1 MAKNWHGAEHRR
13 RAQELLDEAEAAAA
27 SGTNDAAGRSA
38 QKIAEAQV
46 HATLALAADSP
57 PRSFWYGWLVL
68 AFAGL
73 FAGLAI
79 LGYDG
84 LSHWHP
90 AVTAAATT
98 TDLGALQGVTMS
110 SEAEWAQQGYVQ
122 QLDVTGPAD
131 GTAEVMLPVPASQCL
146 TMAKALGTTCQ
157 GGNGLSISNT
167 VSFTWKSPEEVS
179 SDSGSPAPSTG
190 LTIAPALGT
199 RGALGVTMLTQ
210 TGNVPTACFGAP
222 AGAATLNVM
231 SNGNTYHY
239 PSGSSGSWLDVC
251 SAGSS
256 QTGIMV
262 RVTLPGPGLGQG
274 RPPAFDFGGIATLA
288 VCASGSDGSLQ
299 GFAGQIG
306 LVPGGTTVLGNP
318 AAVLLQA
325 KPLLVSLD
333 VGPNSELSAPAPCS
347 VGPASSSAVCNVP
360 ASPGS
365 LALCTAAAT
374 SVTTSSGQLVPSA
387 WTRYSAVAVPI
398 LGGLVTALVVAP
410 LGVSVQVLMEAM
422 KRWRFQDPF
431 RRRPGQRTTKDA
443 NHAP

>member
-13 RAQELLDEAEAAAA
+13 RAQELLDEAQAAAA

-46 HATLALAADSP
+46 HATLALAADRP
-57 PRSFWYGWLVL
+57 RRSFWYGWLVL

-84 LSHWHP
+84 LSHWYP

-110 SEAEWAQQGYVQ
+110 SDGEWTQQGYVQ

-146 TMAKALGTTCQ
+146 TMAKALATTCQ
-157 GGNGLSISNT
+157 GGNGLSISNS

-179 SDSGSPAPSTG
+179 SNSGSPARSTG

-199 RGALGVTMLTQ
+199 RDLGVTMLTQ
-210 TGNVPTACFGAP
+210 TDNVPKACFGAP
-222 AGAATLNVM
+222 AGAATLNVV
-231 SNGNTYHY
+231 SNANTYHY

-256 QTGIMV
+256 QTGIVV
-262 RVTLPGPGLGQG
+262 RVTLPAPGLGQG
-274 RPPAFDFGGIATLA
+274 RPPAFDFDGIATFA

-299 GFAGQIG
+299 GFAGQID
-306 LVPGGTTVLGNP
+306 LVHGGTTVLGNP
-318 AAVLLQA
+318 ATVLLQA

-347 VGPASSSAVCNVP
+347 AGPASSSAVCNVP
-360 ASPGS
+360 APSGS

-410 LGVSVQVLMEAM
+410 LGVSVQVLMDAM
-422 KRWRFQDPF
+422 KRWRFRDPF
-431 RRRPGQRTTKDA
+431 RRRPRQPPTKDA
-443 NHAP
+443 SHAP